1 MPVLWR
7 QLKKLRTASR
17 TQRSDLC
24 HKHFARL
31 QGHGVPFPSSSV
43 LRREG
48 AHQDPAKCP
57 GAAVAR
63 LGSDPGPPGGA
74 PRLEFWPREALPS
87 VLVALLHLGS
97 QQKADAG
104 QLLAG
109 GGTLRHGRGR
119 QVPFNSPILF
129 HPVPKRV
136 SVNGMCQCLR
146 CDEHFM
152 RLREPALQARPIP
165 RHGLHLPP
173 APWGFHHSINGIR
186 AGFVRRGRN
195 GIGKSCWRLPRCA
208 LGTPTCSARPVGNVG
223 LCKEGKGPGAEGC
236 PPALPRP
243 SKARRIPAGWAH
255 ARVLAPG

>member
-24 HKHFARL
+24 HKHSAPL
-31 QGHGVPFPSSSV
+31 QGHGVPFPISSV
-43 LRREG
+43 LGRAG
-48 AHQDPAKCP
+48 AHRDPAKCP
-57 GAAVAR
+57 GAAVAQ
-63 LGSDPGPPGGA
+63 LGSDPGPPDLTVAGGG

-87 VLVALLHLGS
+87 VLVALLHFGS

-136 SVNGMCQCLR
+136 TVNGMCQCLR
-146 CDEHFM
+146 CDEHFVH
-152 RLREPALQARPIP
+152 LTEPALQARPIP
-165 RHGLHLPP
+165 KHRLHLPP
-173 APWGFHHSINGIR
+173 APWVFTTSISGIG

-195 GIGKSCWRLPRCA
+195 RIGKSCWRLPRWA

-223 LCKEGKGPGAEGC
+223 LWREGKGPGAEGC

-243 SKARRIPAGWAH
+243 SNAR
-255 ARVLAPG
+255 